1 MLPPSGLLLGF
12 SFLAFLAFLGLGFLD
27 LSLST
32 EYPLLRLA
40 MLEGVKEA
48 RARARLFYSTDLI
61 AVYSF

>member
-40 MLEGVKEA
+40 MLE
-48 RARARLFYSTDLI
+48 
-61 AVYSF
+61 